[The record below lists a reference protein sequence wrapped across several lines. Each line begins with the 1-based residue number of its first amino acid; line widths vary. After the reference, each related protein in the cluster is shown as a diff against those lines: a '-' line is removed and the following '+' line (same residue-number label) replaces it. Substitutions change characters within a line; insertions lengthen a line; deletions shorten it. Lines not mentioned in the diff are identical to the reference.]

1 MGHLHALNNIHALLE
16 EGFFGKQSSRADSV
30 FYSALYQYGV
40 THFVVDEPM
49 IWQMPRAHFIRDR
62 LIVNKHE
69 KHDDRR
75 FQIQKVFEEHLP
87 ENYRVN
93 DVFNDVSH
101 VSDLLDALSVALHEG
116 SSVLN
121 LTPVPEPESLRGL
134 MPYKLLV
141 PLTSLLRGV
150 IHEST
155 VGPILKHEV
164 DTTGLK
170 RLEDLFMSDL
180 FQTYSSAHLQLED
193 QSQPVS
199 YALENIRQ
207 KAVMLRDR
215 YVDSVRLA
223 RMSVSLVGIVPKLV
237 DTTFGKLPGAI
248 AESFSRLAQTFL
260 DQKRRLVIYDGSQL
274 SNDLTIQIIQK
285 SMRAEVAPKIV
296 KHRMDEYLKRFELEL
311 KSEQERSI
319 DK

>member
-1 MGHLHALNNIHALLE
+1 MGHLHALHRFHAMCE
-16 EGFFGKQSSRADSV
+16 EGFFGNQSSRADSV

-49 IWQMPRAHFIRDR
+49 LWQMPWAHFIRDR
-62 LIVNKHE
+62 LIVTKREEHG
-69 KHDDRR
+69 DRR
-75 FQIQKVFEEHLP
+75 WQIQKVFKDHLP
-87 ENYRVN
+87 ENYHVN
-93 DVFNDVSH
+93 DVFNDV
-101 VSDLLDALSVALHEG
+101 VAVANLLDALSVALHEG
-116 SSVLN
+116 SSVLT
-121 LTPVPEPESLRGL
+121 LEPVPEPESLSGL
-134 MPYKLLV
+134 IPYELLV

-180 FQTYSSAHLQLED
+180 FQTYASAHLQLED

-199 YALENIRQ
+199 SALGNIRQ

-215 YVDSVRLA
+215 YVDSVRLS

-248 AESFSRLAQTFL
+248 AESFSKLAQTFL
-260 DQKRRLVIYDGSQL
+260 DQKRRLVIYDCSQL
-274 SNDLTIQIIQK
+274 ANHLTIQMIQK
-285 SMRAEVAPKIV
+285 VGRAEVAPEMA
-296 KHRMDEYLKRFELEL
+296 KHRIDDYIKRYELEL